1 MPGRARMREV
11 FFLETPSGPRLALHR
26 PGRPDRAP
34 LLVLPPFAE
43 ELNKSR
49 RQLACLGDALQ
60 AAGHGMLLLDLYGTG
75 DSPGDFGDAALADW
89 QADVHAARDWLQR
102 RYDAPVAALA
112 LRAGL
117 LLADAAAC
125 TRLAAWAPVTS
136 GELWLNGLLRLRTMA
151 SRLAGGNETA
161 ASLLQQAAD
170 SGHLEVAGYTLS
182 HSLITELKAARM
194 KNVSAGDLLLL
205 DVGTPAEAPPPALAP
220 LLAGEGRRQWQRLE
234 GSSFWQ
240 SIETETHPGL
250 ITATVQWLASPHSP

>member
-1 MPGRARMREV
+1 MREV
-11 FFLETPSGPRLALHR
+11 FFLDTPAGPRLSLHR

-75 DSPGDFGDAALADW
+75 DSPGDFGEARLSDW
-89 QADVHAARDWLQR
+89 QADVRAAADWLQR

-117 LLADAAAC
+117 LLADAAGCA
-125 TRLAAWAPVTS
+125 RLAAWAPVTS

-151 SRLAGGNETA
+151 SRLAGGNESA
-161 ASLLQQAAD
+161 ASLLQQAAEQ
-170 SGHLEVAGYTLS
+170 GQIEVAGYTLS
-182 HSLITELKAARM
+182 HALISELKAARM
-194 KNVSAGDLLLL
+194 KTSAAGDLLLL
-205 DVGTPAEAPPPALAP
+205 DIGAPADTPPPALGS
-220 LLAGEGRRQWQRLE
+220 LLAGDGRRQWQRLE

-250 ITATVQWLASPHSP
+250 ISATVQWLASPHSP